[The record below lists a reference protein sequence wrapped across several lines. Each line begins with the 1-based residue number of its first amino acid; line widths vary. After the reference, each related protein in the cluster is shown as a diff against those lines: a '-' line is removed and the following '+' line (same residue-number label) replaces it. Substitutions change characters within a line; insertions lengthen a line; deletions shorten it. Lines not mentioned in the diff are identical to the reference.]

1 MNLGG
6 LRTTQAFALLVAAVV
21 VAVLVFLFATGRF
34 ESDDDE
40 DPLALETDTS
50 EQEQG
55 GDGDASAGVGGA
67 SADEGEG
74 AAVVASGGVA
84 LEEAFQVGDL
94 RLLITESRR
103 GSLVGENRDNVNA
116 LGQFVVISLT
126 ARNTGAIPVL
136 LGERVRLM
144 DSARRSYSPVPEAS
158 AIAALRDPA
167 LEDALVVEL
176 QPGLTVDLVVVFD
189 VSEEAEGLL
198 LRVVGGFV
206 DVALSE

>member
-1 MNLGG
+1 VNLGG

-40 DPLALETDTS
+40 DPLALETETS

-55 GDGDASAGVGGA
+55 GDGDASAGDGGE
-67 SADEGEG
+67 SAAEGEG
-74 AAVVASGGVA
+74 VAVVASGGVA

-126 ARNTGAIPVL
+126 ARNTGATPVL
-136 LGERVRLM
+136 LGERVSLL
-144 DSARRSYSPVPEAS
+144 DAARRSYSPVPEAS
-158 AIAALRDPA
+158 ATAALRDPV
-167 LEDALVVEL
+167 LEDALAVEL

-189 VSEEAEGLL
+189 VPEGADGLL